1 MSKGRGFR
9 PGARPMPQMNSANAQ
24 NMLQQLQQK
33 MLATQEQLANET
45 VEVSV
50 GGGAVQVVVTGKQ
63 QVKSIDISADALA
76 ANDKEMLQDLLIAAV
91 NQAIEKSQELAT
103 ARLNS
108 ITGGLN
114 LPPGL
119 M

>member
-1 MSKGRGFR
+1 MGKGRTMR
-9 PGARPMPQMNSANAQ
+9 PGGGPIPQMNPANAQ
-24 NMLQQLQQK
+24 NALQQLQQK

-45 VEVSV
+45 VQVSV

-63 QVKSIDISADALA
+63 QVKSIEISADALA
-76 ANDKEMLQDLLIAAV
+76 ANDKEMLQDLLLAAI

-114 LPPGL
+114 LSGL

>member
-1 MSKGRGFR
+1 MGKNKGFG
-9 PGARPMPQMNSANAQ
+9 PGMRMPQTNPANAQ
-24 NMLQQLQQK
+24 NALQQLQQK

-50 GGGAVQVVVTGKQ
+50 GGGAVQVVVTGQ
-63 QVKSIDISADALA
+63 QKIQKIEISPEAIGS
-76 ANDKEMLQDLLIAAV
+76 NDKEMLQDLLIAAI
-91 NQAIEKSQELAT
+91 NQAIEKSQQLAT

-114 LPPGL
+114 LPGL
-119 M
+119 T